1 MVVTLGTL
9 ASMMLVVTLVWFI
22 FLQWIRFRF
31 VMVVVVMMMM
41 AVVVMMLG
49 LVVFSFLF
57 TFFGNVFVV
66 SVRTPVMV
74 AMVVFGTINT
84 PCTFFAQFTSRCVP
98 PMAMTMVFGSQ
109 SLSVFLD
116 VENNRS
122 CGVRALSLLHF
133 FFRMCRLLG
142 KVKALSL
149 CSHVNFQLRESNPST
164 AYLAPSSYLSL
175 CGLIAPSFSDSL
187 AFVPCTAISKYGT

>member
-49 LVVFSFLF
+49 LVVFSFLV
-57 TFFGNVFVV
+57 TSFGNVFVV

-122 CGVRALSLLHF
+122 CGVRALSLL
-133 FFRMCRLLG
+133 
-142 KVKALSL
+142 
-149 CSHVNFQLRESNPST
+149 
-164 AYLAPSSYLSL
+164 Y
-175 CGLIAPSFSDSL
+175 
-187 AFVPCTAISKYGT
+187 